1 MWNAGGWANKLG
13 ALDWAGGT
21 PVHISSGA
29 ASLAYALALKYI
41 RIYWPDR
48 TPNDNIPLSN
58 YFWPKRRSQ
67 PSKTSGKGETLK
79 SHNMTNALLGTMLVW
94 FGWFGF
100 NAGSELHANIRAAS
114 TFIASNVAACSG
126 GLTFTILEEL
136 AGGRWSGLGFCTGVF
151 AGLVAITPAAGYVP
165 AWAGLVIGP
174 TASMV
179 CFCPSYFS
187 RLKKWRKALEEP
199 IDIFIIHGLGGLW
212 GMLMTGIF
220 AEYVDIIATP
230 P

>member
-48 TPNDNIPLSN
+48 TVEKVS
-58 YFWPKRRSQ
+58 RRDYLRPRRRGHITNQ
-67 PSKTSGKGETLK
+67 PAREYGLE

-114 TFIASNVAACSG
+114 TFVASNIAACSG
-126 GLTFTILEEL
+126 GAAYTLLEKL
-136 AGGRWSGLGFCTGVF
+136 VGQQWSGLGFCTGAF
-151 AGLVAITPAAGYVP
+151 AGLVAITPAAGYVCY
-165 AWAGLVIGP
+165 L
-174 TASMV
+174 SQ
-179 CFCPSYFS
+179 S
-187 RLKKWRKALEEP
+187 
-199 IDIFIIHGLGGLW
+199 
-212 GMLMTGIF
+212 
-220 AEYVDIIATP
+220 
-230 P
+230 